1 MLVISGRGCGPVD
14 VELIY
19 LLSIVVFIVCQCS
32 FLTNNWTIDIYF
44 FLISS
49 DCFD

>member
-19 LLSIVVFIVCQCS
+19 LLSIVVFIVCQKLIS
-32 FLTNNWTIDIYF
+32 NKQLDYRYIF
-44 FLISS
+44 FLNK
-49 DCFD
+49 FGLF